1 MGEFNGFRQ
10 VTTSENPSFKCKDGL
25 LLDFESVDGSTVVM
39 SVTVEQFNDTDTAD
53 MEVAM
58 KAILS
63 NMKVEVK

>member
-10 VTTSENPSFKCKDGL
+10 VTTSESPSFKCKDGL